1 MAWNRSF
8 SRLLKGIM
16 VPPESIRS
24 RSFTAFFLGFCMTI
38 CRQPPLLQVLSTVPF
53 MSSSV
58 SGMSSLLENCRSF
71 RNAIW
76 NCLLSRTRSS
86 LKSRYFLAP
95 TTAKADW

>member
-1 MAWNRSF
+1 MAWNKSF

-16 VPPESIRS
+16 VPPESIKS
-24 RSFTAFFLGFCMTI
+24 NSFTAFFRGFCITI
-38 CRQPPLLQVLSTVPF
+38 CRQPPLLQVLSTVPL

-58 SGMSSLLENCRSF
+58 SGMSSLLENCLNL

-76 NCLLSRTRSS
+76 NCLLSRTLSS
-86 LKSRYFLAP
+86 RKSRYFLAP